1 MSKGRRRIMRF
12 FVASAVL
19 KGIAVGV
26 SRLFERDSTASVN
39 DFKVLAVMD
48 GRELDSEADSLRTG
62 SATSFMGGIDIDL
75 TKAKLDPGGAHVAL
89 KAIMGGIR
97 LIVPDEWR
105 VDVDLDVKGGDATI
119 HTSDPADAPEG
130 APRLFVEAYTR
141 MGGILIEPAD

>member
-1 MSKGRRRIMRF
+1 MSKGRRTLMRF

-19 KGIAVGV
+19 KGIAMAV
-26 SRLFERDSTASVN
+26 SRLFESDSTASVN

-62 SATSFMGGIDIDL
+62 SATSFRGGIDIDL
-75 TKAKLDPGGAHVAL
+75 TRATLDPGGAHVAL

-119 HTSDPADAPEG
+119 RTQDPAEAAEG

-141 MGGILIEPAD
+141 MGGILIQPAE